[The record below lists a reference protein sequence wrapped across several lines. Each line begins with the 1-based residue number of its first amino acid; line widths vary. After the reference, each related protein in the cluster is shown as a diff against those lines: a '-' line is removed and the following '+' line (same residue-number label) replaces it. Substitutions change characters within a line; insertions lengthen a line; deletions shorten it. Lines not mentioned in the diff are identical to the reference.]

1 MLTKPSKP
9 SKNDGN
15 DNEDYDYILY
25 VNDILGSADGHRFV
39 AYAKVSGLDGDVMI
53 INVFWHSQLP
63 HSGRFGSWYFWS
75 GCEMSEHKN
84 KRDCC
89 C

>member
-1 MLTKPSKP
+1 VLTKPSKP

-39 AYAKVSGLDGDVMI
+39 AYAKVSGIDGDVMI
-53 INVFWHSQLP
+53 INVFFALP
-63 HSGRFGSWYFWS
+63 VT
-75 GCEMSEHKN
+75 
-84 KRDCC
+84 
-89 C
+89 